1 MTDIEKK
8 RQQLQI
14 ALDSKK
20 NLRERNKL
28 GQFSTPYH
36 LARQICIYMKSLIGG
51 TIDSFLEPSVGTG
64 VFYSSL
70 SEIVNIRRAVGY
82 EVDSYYFTPTK
93 ELWHNYGIKLINQDF
108 LEAYPDEKFSLI
120 IANPPYSRHHH
131 IPVEKKTKLSR
142 RLKELYE
149 VKLSGLAGLHIY
161 FVMLSTQ
168 WLKDDGYSCW
178 LIPSEFLS
186 VNYGIEFKRFLLNQ
200 VDLISI
206 HSYDNSDVQFDDAL
220 VSSTILVFRKS
231 KNKVNYVNFSWGPD
245 INKPS
250 HSIKINKSELNP
262 NDKWNKEFLLRK
274 DRCLNSTSTI
284 GSYFKIK
291 RGIATGDNSFFI
303 IDEETR
309 ERYNIPKTVLTP
321 LIPPPRKLKTNIY
334 TVDDSSSDGLYLIT
348 CHDSLD
354 VIKDKYEGLYNYI
367 EKGRQD
373 GVNLRANCRNRTL
386 WYGLEKRDVPPILI
400 SYMGRDNNDL
410 SLPIKFILN
419 NANVIATNSYL
430 CLYVREEYEYNP
442 NDEIYKAIWRI
453 LSSIPKEVLIAH
465 GRTYGG
471 GLLKWEPKELESIP
485 CPDLSKYLRPK
496 QLSLFETAQTK

>member
-1 MTDIEKK
+1 MTDIERK

-36 LARQICIYMKSLIGG
+36 LARQICVYMRTLIGDS
-51 TIDSFLEPSVGTG
+51 IDSFLEPSIGTG

-70 SEIVNIRRAVGY
+70 SEIVNVQRAVGY
-82 EVDSYYFTPTK
+82 EVDTYYFTPTK
-93 ELWHNYGIKLINQDF
+93 ELWQNYGLKLINQDF
-108 LEAYPDEKFSLI
+108 LEADPDEKFSLI

-131 IPVEKKTKLSR
+131 IPVEIKAKLSK
-142 RLKELYE
+142 RLKELYN
-149 VKLSGLAGLHIY
+149 VHLSGLAGLHIY

-178 LIPSEFLS
+178 LLPSEFLS
-186 VNYGIEFKRFLLNQ
+186 VNYGIEFKKFLLNQ
-200 VDLISI
+200 VDLVSI
-206 HSYDNSDVQFDDAL
+206 HSYDNSDVQFNDAL

-231 KNKVNYVNFSWGPD
+231 ENRANYVNFSWGSD
-245 INKPS
+245 INTPT
-250 HSIKINKSELNP
+250 HSIKINKSQLNP
-262 NDKWNKEFLLRK
+262 NDKWNKELLLSR
-274 DRCLNSTSTI
+274 DGSHNSTTTI

-303 IDEETR
+303 INEETR
-309 ERYNIPKTVLTP
+309 VRYNIPKTVLSP
-321 LIPPPRKLKTNIY
+321 LIPPPRKLKSNIY
-334 TVDDSSSDGLYLIT
+334 TVNDLSSDGLYLIT
-348 CHDSLD
+348 CHESLD

-367 EKGRQD
+367 EKGLHD
-373 GVNLRANCRNRTL
+373 GVNLRANCRNRTP
-386 WYGLEKRDVPPILI
+386 WYGLERRDVPPILV
-400 SYMGRDNNDL
+400 SYMGRDSNDL

-419 NANVIATNSYL
+419 QANVIATNSYL
-430 CLYVREEYEYNP
+430 CLYIRDEYKHNN
-442 NDEIYKAIWRI
+442 NDNIYKAIWLI
-453 LSSIPKEVLIAH
+453 LSSIPKDVLIAH

-485 CPDLSKYLRPK
+485 CPDLSKYLNSVQP
-496 QLSLFETAQTK
+496 SLF

>member
-1 MTDIEKK
+1 MTDIERK

-28 GQFSTPYH
+28 GQFSTPYP
-36 LARQICIYMKSLIGG
+36 LACQICVYLKTLIGG
-51 TIDSFLEPSVGTG
+51 TIDSFLEPSIGTG

-82 EVDSYYFTPTK
+82 EVDSYYYNPTK

-108 LEAYPDEKFSLI
+108 LEAYPNEKFSLI

-131 IPVEKKTKLSR
+131 IPVEIKAKLSK

-149 VKLSGLAGLHIY
+149 VNISGLAGLHIY
-161 FVMLSTQ
+161 FVILSTQ

-186 VNYGIEFKRFLLNQ
+186 VNYGIEFKRFLLNH

-206 HSYDNSDVQFDDAL
+206 HSYDNSDVQFNDAL

-231 KNKVNYVNFSWGPD
+231 KNRTNYVNFSWGAD

-262 NDKWNKEFLLRK
+262 NEKWNKEFLLKRVGG
-274 DRCLNSTSTI
+274 NISTTTL

-303 IDEETR
+303 INEDTR
-309 ERYNIPKTVLTP
+309 VKYNIPKTVLTP

-334 TVDDSSSDGLYLIT
+334 TVDDLSSDGLYLIT
-348 CHDSLD
+348 CREPLD
-354 VIKDKYEGLYNYI
+354 VVKDKYEGLYNYI
-367 EKGRQD
+367 KEGMND
-373 GVNLRANCRNRTL
+373 GVNLRANCRNRTP
-386 WYGLEKRDVPPILI
+386 WYGLERRDVPPILV

-419 NANVIATNSYL
+419 QANVIATNSYL
-430 CLYVREEYEYNP
+430 CLYIKDEYKHN
-442 NDEIYKAIWRI
+442 NDKIYKTIWHI
-453 LSSIPKEVLIAH
+453 LSSIPKDVLIAH
-465 GRTYGG
+465 GRMYGG

-485 CPDLSKYLRPK
+485 CPDLSKYLNSIQP
-496 QLSLFETAQTK
+496 SLFEMV